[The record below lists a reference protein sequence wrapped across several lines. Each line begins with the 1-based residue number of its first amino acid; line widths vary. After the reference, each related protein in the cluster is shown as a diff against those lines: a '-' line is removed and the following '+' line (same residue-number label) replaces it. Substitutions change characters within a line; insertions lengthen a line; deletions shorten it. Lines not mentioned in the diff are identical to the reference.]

1 MASKVWRWRLAI
13 TPQDFH
19 DDLALRVSSFK
30 MAMRLRNLIQR
41 GRELDGEVTQSVL
54 SGDMLCKYV
63 IYLPDEVLK
72 KYT

>member
-1 MASKVWRWRLAI
+1 M
-13 TPQDFH
+13 
-19 DDLALRVSSFK
+19 SSFK